1 MSTAVPAPAPLVTS
15 ATVVAPSPKPHTVSA
30 ALVLVQ
36 IAFGTL
42 PVAGKLAMEHVG
54 PFGLSLVRVA
64 GATIFFGALVML
76 RAKSAADPADQG
88 KKSAADP
95 ADQGKKS
102 AADPADSATKV
113 RIPFGDVLRIAG
125 CGLLGMAANQ
135 LLFLGGLERTSATN
149 ATVLVTTIPIFTF
162 LVALG
167 LGIERATARGVLG
180 LVVAFAGVL
189 ALVKVERFE
198 LAASSLLGDAMIVAN
213 ALCYAFYLVLVRPYV
228 ARYGTLPIVAI
239 GFGASTL
246 AVLPFG
252 VSQLDGVTSAG
263 AHAWLLLLY
272 VLAVPTLLTY
282 LLNAWALRYASS
294 STVAIFIYLQ
304 PIVGLALAVTV
315 LDEPL
320 GLRAGLGTLAVFCG
334 IALVTWR
341 GARRDT
347 AGRAT

>member
-1 MSTAVPAPAPLVTS
+1 VSTAVPAPAPLVTS
-15 ATVVAPSPKPHTVSA
+15 SAVVAPKPHTVSA

-76 RAKSAADPADQG
+76 RAK
-88 KKSAADP
+88 
-95 ADQGKKS
+95 
-102 AADPADSATKV
+102 V
-113 RIPFGDVLRIAG
+113 RVPFRDVLRIAG

-167 LGIERATARGVLG
+167 LGLERATARGVLG

-315 LDEPL
+315 LDEQL
-320 GLRAGLGTLAVFCG
+320 GLRAGLGTLAVFFG

-341 GARRDT
+341 G
-347 AGRAT
+347 RAT

>member
-1 MSTAVPAPAPLVTS
+1 VYHLAERPARRHARRAVSTAVPAPLVTPS
-15 ATVVAPSPKPHTVSA
+15 AVVAPSPKPHAVSA

-76 RAKSAADPADQG
+76 RAK
-88 KKSAADP
+88 
-95 ADQGKKS
+95 
-102 AADPADSATKV
+102 V
-113 RIPFGDVLRIAG
+113 RVPFGDVLRIAG

-149 ATVLVTTIPIFTF
+149 ATVLVTTIPVFTF

-167 LGIERATARGVLG
+167 LRLERASVRGVLG
-180 LVVAFAGVL
+180 LLVAFAGVL

-198 LAASSLLGDAMIVAN
+198 LAARSLLGDAMIVAN

-228 ARYGTLPIVAI
+228 ARYGTLPVVAI

-252 VSQLDGVTSAG
+252 VHQLDGVTTAG

-304 PIVGLALAVTV
+304 PIVGLALAVRV
-315 LDEPL
+315 LDETL

-341 GARRDT
+341 PRST
-347 AGRAT
+347 

>member
-1 MSTAVPAPAPLVTS
+1 
-15 ATVVAPSPKPHTVSA
+15 VVAPKPHTVSA

-76 RAKSAADPADQG
+76 RAK
-88 KKSAADP
+88 
-95 ADQGKKS
+95 
-102 AADPADSATKV
+102 V
-113 RIPFGDVLRIAG
+113 RVPFRDVLRIAG

-167 LGIERATARGVLG
+167 LGLERATARGVLG

-315 LDEPL
+315 LDEQL
-320 GLRAGLGTLAVFCG
+320 GLRAGLGTLAVFFG

-341 GARRDT
+341 G
-347 AGRAT
+347 RAT

>member
-1 MSTAVPAPAPLVTS
+1 M
-15 ATVVAPSPKPHTVSA
+15 VAPKPHTVSA

-76 RAKSAADPADQG
+76 RAK
-88 KKSAADP
+88 
-95 ADQGKKS
+95 
-102 AADPADSATKV
+102 V
-113 RIPFGDVLRIAG
+113 RVPFRDVLRIAG

-167 LGIERATARGVLG
+167 LGLERATARGVLG

-315 LDEPL
+315 LDEQL
-320 GLRAGLGTLAVFCG
+320 GLRAGLGTLAVFFG

-341 GARRDT
+341 G
-347 AGRAT
+347 RAT

>member
-15 ATVVAPSPKPHTVSA
+15 STVLEPSPKPHTVSA

-76 RAKSAADPADQG
+76 RAK
-88 KKSAADP
+88 
-95 ADQGKKS
+95 
-102 AADPADSATKV
+102 V
-113 RIPFGDVLRIAG
+113 RVPFRDVLRIAG

-167 LGIERATARGVLG
+167 LGLERATARGVLG

-189 ALVKVERFE
+189 TLVKVERFE

-252 VSQLDGVTSAG
+252 VGQLDGVTSAG

-341 GARRDT
+341 G
-347 AGRAT
+347 RAT

>member
-1 MSTAVPAPAPLVTS
+1 M
-15 ATVVAPSPKPHTVSA
+15 
-30 ALVLVQ
+30 LVQ

-76 RAKSAADPADQG
+76 RAK
-88 KKSAADP
+88 
-95 ADQGKKS
+95 
-102 AADPADSATKV
+102 V
-113 RIPFGDVLRIAG
+113 RVPLGDVLRIAG

-180 LVVAFAGVL
+180 LVVAFVGVL

-198 LAASSLLGDAMIVAN
+198 LAASSLLGDAMIVSN

-252 VSQLDGVTSAG
+252 ASQLDGVTSAG

-315 LDEPL
+315 LDEEL
-320 GLRAGLGTLAVFCG
+320 GLRAALGTLAVFCG

-341 GARRDT
+341 G
-347 AGRAT
+347 RAT

>member
-1 MSTAVPAPAPLVTS
+1 M
-15 ATVVAPSPKPHTVSA
+15 VAPKPHTVSA

-76 RAKSAADPADQG
+76 RAK
-88 KKSAADP
+88 
-95 ADQGKKS
+95 
-102 AADPADSATKV
+102 V
-113 RIPFGDVLRIAG
+113 RVPFRDVLRIAG

-167 LGIERATARGVLG
+167 LGLERATARGVLG

-315 LDEPL
+315 LDEQL

-341 GARRDT
+341 G
-347 AGRAT
+347 RAT

>member
-1 MSTAVPAPAPLVTS
+1 VYHLAERPARRHARRAVSTAVPAPAPLVTPS
-15 ATVVAPSPKPHTVSA
+15 TTVAPSPKPHTVSA

-76 RAKSAADPADQG
+76 RAK
-88 KKSAADP
+88 
-95 ADQGKKS
+95 
-102 AADPADSATKV
+102 V
-113 RIPFGDVLRIAG
+113 RVPLGDVLRIAG

-252 VSQLDGVTSAG
+252 ASQLDGVTSAG
-263 AHAWLLLLY
+263 LHAWLLLLY

-315 LDEPL
+315 LDEEL
-320 GLRAGLGTLAVFCG
+320 GLRAALGTLAVFCG

-341 GARRDT
+341 GP
-347 AGRAT
+347 AT

>member
-1 MSTAVPAPAPLVTS
+1 MSDA
-15 ATVVAPSPKPHTVSA
+15 H
-30 ALVLVQ
+30 
-36 IAFGTL
+36 
-42 PVAGKLAMEHVG
+42 E
-54 PFGLSLVRVA
+54 
-64 GATIFFGALVML
+64 
-76 RAKSAADPADQG
+76 KSAADPAD
-88 KKSAADP
+88 SA
-95 ADQGKKS
+95 KKS
-102 AADPADSATKV
+102 AADPADSAKKM

-125 CGLLGMAANQ
+125 SGLLGMAANQ

-167 LGIERATARGVLG
+167 LGIERATTRGVLG
-180 LVVAFAGVL
+180 LVLAFAGVL

-252 VSQLDGVTSAG
+252 MSQLDGVTSAG

-315 LDEPL
+315 LDEQL

-341 GARRDT
+341 G
-347 AGRAT
+347 RAA

>member
-15 ATVVAPSPKPHTVSA
+15 STVLEPSPKPHTVSA

-76 RAKSAADPADQG
+76 RAK
-88 KKSAADP
+88 
-95 ADQGKKS
+95 
-102 AADPADSATKV
+102 V
-113 RIPFGDVLRIAG
+113 RVPSRDVLRIAG

-167 LGIERATARGVLG
+167 LGLERATARGVLG

-252 VSQLDGVTSAG
+252 VGQLDGVTSAG

-341 GARRDT
+341 G
-347 AGRAT
+347 RAT

>member
-15 ATVVAPSPKPHTVSA
+15 SAVVAPKPHTVSA

-76 RAKSAADPADQG
+76 RAK
-88 KKSAADP
+88 
-95 ADQGKKS
+95 
-102 AADPADSATKV
+102 V
-113 RIPFGDVLRIAG
+113 RVPFRDVLRIAG

-167 LGIERATARGVLG
+167 LGLERATARGVLG

-315 LDEPL
+315 LDEQL
-320 GLRAGLGTLAVFCG
+320 GLRAGLGTLAVFFG

-341 GARRDT
+341 G
-347 AGRAT
+347 RAT